1 MKRTIKRKMSNR
13 ITTSLIRA
21 ALFAGLFISTF
32 QAGAAEHRSPL
43 PLDNQ
48 EFTDEDFEKFFGL
61 LEDGKITQEKNEQ
74 RCAKE
79 EVGFTF
85 TGANLEQPA
94 EPTRI
99 EYNVTKLDMSVD
111 GRPFRSKYRNATFGE
126 WTSQVF
132 KPLCGGLYTFTVE
145 YAVSLP
151 KRTDP
156 RDISV
161 QIYLRRADDTRPGYM
176 VMESHPD
183 GGKGYATGQAT
194 VVLPLATGD
203 EVSTWSVAANSKPVM
218 IESIAISG
226 YKVAHLPEMI
236 GAFDQTEWA
245 ADMTALGS
253 RLGAQMP

>member
-1 MKRTIKRKMSNR
+1 MGRSNTNR
-13 ITTSLIRA
+13 LPLAVTV
-21 ALFAGLFISTF
+21 ISIIG
-32 QAGAAEHRSPL
+32 QLPGAYAAEHRSPL
-43 PLDNQ
+43 PIDNQ
-48 EFTDEDFEKFFGL
+48 TFTDEDFEKFFGL
-61 LEDGKITQEKNEQ
+61 LEDGKITVEKNEQ

-79 EVGFTF
+79 EVGFTY

-94 EPTRI
+94 QATRI
-99 EYNVTKLDMSVD
+99 DYNVTKLDMSVD

-126 WTSQVF
+126 WTGQVF

-145 YAVSLP
+145 YAVQLP

-161 QIYLRRADDTRPGYM
+161 QIYLQREGDTRPGYM
-176 VMESHPD
+176 VSESHPNGAKD
-183 GGKGYATGQAT
+183 YATGQAT

-203 EVSTWSVAANSKPVM
+203 EVSTWTVTANNKPVTL
-218 IESIAISG
+218 ESVVISG

-236 GAFDQTEWA
+236 RGFDQDAWA
-245 ADMTALGS
+245 EDMKTLGS

>member
-1 MKRTIKRKMSNR
+1 MDSRRRLIPATASLTILLLSPGLP
-13 ITTSLIRA
+13 TSSYA
-21 ALFAGLFISTF
+21 S
-32 QAGAAEHRSPL
+32 EHRSPL
-43 PLDNQ
+43 PIDNQ
-48 EFTDEDFEKFFGL
+48 TFTDEDFEKFFGL
-61 LEDGKITQEKNEQ
+61 LEDGKITIEKNEQ

-79 EVGFTF
+79 EVGFTY

-94 EPTRI
+94 AATRI
-99 EYNVTKLDMSVD
+99 DYNVTKLEMTVD

-126 WTSQVF
+126 WTGQVF

-145 YAVSLP
+145 YAVQLP

-161 QIYLRRADDTRPGYM
+161 QIYLHREGDIRPGYM
-176 VMESHPD
+176 VSESHPNGAKD
-183 GGKGYATGQAT
+183 YATGQAT

-203 EVSTWSVAANSKPVM
+203 EVSTWSVAANGKAIA
-218 IESIAISG
+218 IESVVISG

-236 GAFDQTEWA
+236 RAFDQTAWA
-245 ADMTALGS
+245 DDMKILGS